1 MGSGKGKILQSRR
14 HAADESMRVRQ
25 PAYIKSLDFVPLG
38 KLRKEQSGDANEVEK
53 MP

>member
-1 MGSGKGKILQSRR
+1 MLILMNPHHFFTTYIWDALNVNVNQLSSR
-14 HAADESMRVRQ
+14 VWT
-25 PAYIKSLDFVPLG
+25 FVLLE